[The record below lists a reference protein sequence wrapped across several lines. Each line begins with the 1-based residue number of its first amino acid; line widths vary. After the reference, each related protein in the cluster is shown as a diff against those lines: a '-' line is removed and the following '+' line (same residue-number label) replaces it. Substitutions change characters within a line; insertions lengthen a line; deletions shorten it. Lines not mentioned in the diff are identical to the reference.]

1 VIRSILTLLA
11 LLSLIAMPYTVLM
24 PIVAGQVLHG
34 GAHTLGFLMGA
45 SGVGALI
52 SAVTLVLRK
61 SVLGLGRMIALSA
74 GLFGGGLMLLSTSR
88 ILWLSLAL
96 MVVTGFGMMQQL
108 AASNTI
114 LQTIVADDK
123 RGRVM
128 AFYTLAVLGVTP
140 IGSLCA
146 GLAAAS
152 MGAPA
157 TLFCGGVCCIGGA
170 IWFAR
175 RLPELRRVIRPR
187 YRELGILP
195 QLATGVQS
203 ASALQVPP
211 EV

>member
-1 VIRSILTLLA
+1 
-11 LLSLIAMPYTVLM
+11 
-24 PIVAGQVLHG
+24 
-34 GAHTLGFLMGA
+34 
-45 SGVGALI
+45 
-52 SAVTLVLRK
+52 
-61 SVLGLGRMIALSA
+61 
-74 GLFGGGLMLLSTSR
+74 
-88 ILWLSLAL
+88 
-96 MVVTGFGMMQQL
+96 
-108 AASNTI
+108 
-114 LQTIVADDK
+114 
-123 RGRVM
+123 
-128 AFYTLAVLGVTP
+128 
-140 IGSLCA
+140 
-146 GLAAAS
+146 